1 MSELLTPRKTEL
13 SWAVELPPEIAGA
26 LGVLEGSL
34 IVLHLVEGRI
44 ETEIVPLPSPELAER
59 FQETYEKRKEA
70 FAEMKRL
77 GD

>member
-1 MSELLTPRKTEL
+1 MTELLTPRKTEL
-13 SWAVELPPEIAGA
+13 SWAIELPPEMASA
-26 LGVLEGSL
+26 LGVPEGSL
-34 IVLHLVEGRI
+34 IVLHVIEGRV

-59 FQETYEKRKEA
+59 FQEIYEKRKEA